1 MKTRSIVQT
10 FATAAFI
17 VSTLT
22 ACGPS
27 KVAQCNALSSQINKA
42 SGLGKKFEAVG
53 KEMSPQNGSI
63 KSIEDFRRVSKQ
75 GSEKVKVLV
84 GELDGFVTSV
94 KAVEVKDEKLVGY
107 RDRAVTIYSNASK
120 SLGEIAD
127 ILGKFTKVEANEA
140 GKKLIQDSLQDLQ
153 KSSMALTTI
162 DKDEKAVA
170 SEFNTYCGA
179 EKK

>member
-10 FATAAFI
+10 LTAAAF
-17 VSTLT
+17 VGMTLT
-22 ACGPS
+22 ACGPT
-27 KVAQCNALSSQINKA
+27 KVAQCNSLSSQINKA

-53 KEMSPQNGSI
+53 KKMSPQNGNV
-63 KSIEDFRRVSKQ
+63 KSIEDFRRVSKE
-75 GSEKVKVLV
+75 GSEEVKKLV
-84 GELDGFVTSV
+84 GELDGFVAGV
-94 KAVEVKDEKLVGY
+94 KGVEVKDEKLVGY

-120 SLGEIAD
+120 SLTEIAN

-140 GKKLIQDSLQDLQ
+140 GKKLIESSLQDLQ
-153 KSSMALTTI
+153 KASVALETI

-170 SEFNTYCGA
+170 SEFNTYCGV